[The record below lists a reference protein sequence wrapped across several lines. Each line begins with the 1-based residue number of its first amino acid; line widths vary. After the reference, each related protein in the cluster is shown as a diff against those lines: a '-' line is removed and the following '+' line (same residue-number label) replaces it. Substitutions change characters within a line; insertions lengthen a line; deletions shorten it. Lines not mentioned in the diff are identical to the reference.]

1 MSPSFS
7 GRGFTTKA
15 SQMVIEYVGG
25 SFMATAHPENI
36 GSRKV
41 LEKLGFKMD
50 PTRQRVPKFDSVRD
64 YFLLDQEED

>member
-1 MSPSFS
+1 
-7 GRGFTTKA
+7 
-15 SQMVIEYVGG
+15 MVIEYVGG